1 VAPMRANASIR
12 NCNWCTSTMP
22 GTRSIRAVC
31 RSTRCFNRAQLMP
44 VDIVPL
50 HKLPE
55 CIQKSLTSAPDEKAS
70 IFRIYDVM
78 GASATAPQRCQLSKS
93 PGPVNNNQLVDKSP
107 WWSRLFPPKESH
119 RRQIVQKLI
128 DDVDR
133 RNPTH
138 PASFDETSTPAS
150 DLDSDFSFV
159 CSVCESSFL
168 SHRLLQRHRERA
180 NHFGCSVCTQRF
192 TNSVSLHDH
201 CELLSHWSE
210 DEDDVDSDEF
220 FFSEASDDAFHDDD

>member
-1 VAPMRANASIR
+1 
-12 NCNWCTSTMP
+12 
-22 GTRSIRAVC
+22 
-31 RSTRCFNRAQLMP
+31 MP

-55 CIQKSLTSAPDEKAS
+55 CIQKSLTSAPDEKAN

-78 GASATAPQRCQLSKS
+78 SASATVPQRCQLSKS

-128 DDVDR
+128 DDVDQ
-133 RNPTH
+133 RNPAH
-138 PASFDETSTPAS
+138 PASFNEASTPVS

-168 SHRLLQRHRERA
+168 SHDCCRDTEREPIILGVQSALSASPIRRHCTTTANCCLIGQRMKTTSTRTSSSFRRPA
-180 NHFGCSVCTQRF
+180 MMRSMMMI
-192 TNSVSLHDH
+192 D
-201 CELLSHWSE
+201 
-210 DEDDVDSDEF
+210 
-220 FFSEASDDAFHDDD
+220 